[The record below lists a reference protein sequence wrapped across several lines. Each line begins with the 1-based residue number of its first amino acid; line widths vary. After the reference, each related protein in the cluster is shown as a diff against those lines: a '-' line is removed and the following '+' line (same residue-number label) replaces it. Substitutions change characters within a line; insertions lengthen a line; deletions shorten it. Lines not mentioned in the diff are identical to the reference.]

1 MQQELPQ
8 QPVVFMRVPLAA
20 PVDGQ
25 LCMVEARIHTILA
38 KCCVVVRIMATLM
51 ERV

>member
-1 MQQELPQ
+1 MQQESPHL
-8 QPVVFMRVPLAA
+8 PVVNMHVPLAA

-25 LCMVEARIHTILA
+25 LRMVESQKDTIIA
-38 KCCVVVRIMATLM
+38 KCCVADRIMEMLM

>member
-1 MQQELPQ
+1 MQQEIPHL
-8 QPVVFMRVPLAA
+8 PVVCMRVQLAA

-25 LCMVEARIHTILA
+25 LWMVESQKDTILA
-38 KCCVVVRIMATLM
+38 KCCVVVRIMAMLM